1 MASTSFFFVSVLL
14 ISAFMCSAR
23 TIPEGK
29 QNSLYNT
36 PHEGPRT
43 RAFPPPLGKA
53 NSKINSSDSDGPFS
67 PRHDGLQNTGY
78 DIDYEGPRT
87 HPVPPGECLLLS
99 PNEAN
104 ASMMNEDHVVDQW
117 SK

>member
-43 RAFPPPLGKA
+43 RAFPPPLG
-53 NSKINSSDSDGPFS
+53 
-67 PRHDGLQNTGY
+67 LQNTGY

-87 HPVPPGECLLLS
+87 HPVPPD
-99 PNEAN
+99 PP
-104 ASMMNEDHVVDQW
+104 MRQMHP
-117 SK
+117 

>member
-1 MASTSFFFVSVLL
+1 MASTSLFFVSVLL

-43 RAFPPPLGKA
+43 RAFPPPLG
-53 NSKINSSDSDGPFS
+53 
-67 PRHDGLQNTGY
+67 LQNIVY
-78 DIDYEGPRT
+78 NIDYEGPRT
-87 HPVPPGECLLLS
+87 HPVPPGECLLS

-104 ASMMNEDHVVDQW
+104 ASMMNEDHVVNRPN
-117 SK
+117 KVYNFAKVVTVKK

>member
-23 TIPEGK
+23 TIPE
-29 QNSLYNT
+29 
-36 PHEGPRT
+36 
-43 RAFPPPLGKA
+43 GKA

-87 HPVPPGECLLLS
+87 HPVPPD
-99 PNEAN
+99 PP
-104 ASMMNEDHVVDQW
+104 MRQMHP
-117 SK
+117 

>member
-1 MASTSFFFVSVLL
+1 MASTSLFFVSVLL

-29 QNSLYNT
+29 
-36 PHEGPRT
+36 
-43 RAFPPPLGKA
+43 A

-67 PRHDGLQNTGY
+67 PGHDGLQNIVY
-78 DIDYEGPRT
+78 NIDYDGPRT
-87 HPVPPGECLLLS
+87 HPVPPGECLLS

-104 ASMMNEDHVVDQW
+104 ASMMNEDHVVNRPN
-117 SK
+117 KVYNFAKVVTVKK